1 MFDNIINKNYKTGNG
16 IQIYDDFG
24 AELDLRCGAGK
35 VIKIAMDGWFYKD
48 FTVTAESFEGDE
60 GDYSEGV
67 WGWTQGCVLGNSAQ
81 GDAAAV
87 QYTIESEY
95 SDNTQRIAIFLI
107 EGGSGDATYVHF
119 GLKVYDVVNETY
131 SYYTPLDDVPLS
143 ASLNMFVISTPYSE
157 PPGYVQDLTPDITNV
172 LMRCNTIRGDITE
185 PTYLGHFYNLTNIAT
200 NIPIFDT
207 EAHADAYLANPETTT
222 GILNYVEPTPED
234 DYKDQFLFY
243 YIKAAVGHNT
253 RNVLSS
259 SVDKYNLRFTPKM
272 KGIAFIKHTPTAAE
286 PWDRTLVRYNSYT
299 KKAAPWGEYDDEA
312 YETVTNVPIHYLA
325 QSVSFGQNDYYTC
338 FSWESNILRFKNLQ
352 EVEDYYNGLIGPEA
366 ADNYKYVSRL
376 DDIIVP
382 PDFPGLEKDDT
393 DTGTNGMQYGY
404 GCRLYAISNIE
415 LASLFNELFDP
426 ANLNS
431 ILDGQKV
438 FGQDGITQSI
448 AGILYL
454 PLADLSDICDLGSLS
469 NIKIGS
475 WSSANAQGKRIN
487 DNSGIIDAGSFSY
500 VPTYNDFRDFEP
512 YTKLYVI
519 TGYWGCH
526 ELDISKYYRKTVSCK
541 IAIDVNTGATSLM
554 IFGDN
559 VLYDIFEGTCGA
571 SRPFVATDNNA
582 YINNVINAISG
593 ASNSAGGAI
602 SGVTSAVGDAGKM
615 ASAGGAVGAVG
626 GAAGVA
632 VAGAGVA
639 ASGIYAGY
647 NIKNAVDSPPQIS
660 KGSLSGN
667 LAYYSA
673 KKINFLIA
681 QKRTI
686 RPENELNVIGYPSGH
701 GGRVSLYSGYLKCS
715 TFKLNNFSGTQ
726 QELNDLLGIMSQGIY
741 I

>member
-1 MFDNIINKNYKTGNG
+1 MFDNKIGYNYKTANG
-16 IQIYDDFG
+16 IQVFDDFG
-24 AELDLRCGAGK
+24 AVLDMRCGPGQ
-35 VIKIAMDGWFYKD
+35 VIQIAVDGWIYKN
-48 FTVTAESFEGDE
+48 FTVTEDSFEGEECDHND
-60 GDYSEGV
+60 GI
-67 WGWTQGCVLGNSAQ
+67 WGQTNGCVTSNTPTGDTLGVQWEIPNEYAQ
-81 GDAAAV
+81 
-87 QYTIESEY
+87 
-95 SDNTQRIAIFLI
+95 NTHRIAMYTSN
-107 EGGSGDATYVHF
+107 EGGGNNTF
-119 GLKVYDVVNETY
+119 TQFNILTYDVVNERY
-131 SYYTPLDDVPLS
+131 AGDPSWDYVEMSDS
-143 ASLNMFVISTPYSE
+143 IFMIGIGIPYQN
-157 PPGYVQDLTPDITNV
+157 PPGYIQSVSATLFNIRT
-172 LMRCNTIRGDITE
+172 RANTIKAQVSTQ
-185 PTYLGHFYNLTNIAT
+185 YLGTYYQITNIAT
-200 NIPIFDT
+200 NIPLFDS
-207 EAHADAYLANPETTT
+207 EAHCRAYLENPEHTT
-222 GILNYVEPTPED
+222 GILNYVEPDPEE
-234 DYKDQFLFY
+234 DYNNQFLFY
-243 YIKAAVGHNT
+243 YIKSASGHNT
-253 RNVLSS
+253 RNVNSS
-259 SVDKYNLRFTPKM
+259 AVNKYNLRFTPKM

-286 PWDRTLVRYNSYT
+286 PWDRELVRYSSYT
-299 KKAAPWGEYDDEA
+299 KTAAPWGVDDEDA
-312 YETVTNVPIHYLA
+312 YETVTSVPTHYLA
-325 QSVSFGQNDYYTC
+325 KNVSFGANDYYTC
-338 FSWESNILRFKNLQ
+338 FSWESNIFMFNNLQ
-352 EVEDYYNGLIGPEA
+352 EVEDYYNGIIGPEA
-366 ADNYKYVSRL
+366 ADNYDYVSRL
-376 DDIIVP
+376 DDSAIT
-382 PDFPGLEKDDT
+382 PDLPGLSKESTSLK
-393 DTGTNGMQYGY
+393 TNGMQYGY
-404 GCRLYAISNIE
+404 GCRLYAITNIE

-454 PLADLSDICDLGSLS
+454 PLADLSDICDLGRLS
-469 NIKIGS
+469 NIKIGA
-475 WSSANAQGKRIN
+475 WSSSNAQGKRIN
-487 DNSGIIDAGSFSY
+487 NNSGVINAGSF
-500 VPTYNDFRDFEP
+500 VLTPTYNDFRDFSP
-512 YTKLYVI
+512 YTKLYVV
-519 TGYWGCH
+519 TGYWGSH
-526 ELDISKYYRKTVSCK
+526 ELDISKYYKKTVSCK

-602 SGVTSAVGDAGKM
+602 GGVTSAVGDAGKM

-647 NIKNAVDSPPQIS
+647 NIKNAVDSPPQFS

-673 KKINFLIA
+673 SKINFLIA

-686 RPENELNVIGYPSGH
+686 RPENELAVIGYPSGH

-715 TFKLNNFSGTQ
+715 TFKLNNFTGTQ